1 MISLRSIALHLW
13 EKELGKPYRW
23 GGDDPIAGFDCSGL
37 VIEHLKS
44 VGILPAQGDW
54 TAAGLAKRFEGREVT
69 KLRPGCLL
77 FWFRGSKI
85 GHVEIVW
92 HVVGERVL
100 TIGAAG
106 GGSRTQTEADAER
119 QNAYIKVRPA
129 RPEWVKAVD
138 PFISS

>member
-1 MISLRSIALHLW
+1 
-13 EKELGKPYRW
+13 
-23 GGDDPIAGFDCSGL
+23 
-37 VIEHLKS
+37 
-44 VGILPAQGDW
+44 
-54 TAAGLAKRFEGREVT
+54 VT

-106 GGSRTQTEADAER
+106 GGSRTKTEADAER

-138 PFISS
+138 PFVSS

>member
-1 MISLRSIALHLW
+1 VKNLRSIALHLW

-23 GGDDPIAGFDCSGL
+23 GGDDPIGGFDCSGL

-77 FWFRGSKI
+77 FWFRGQKI

-92 HVVGERVL
+92 HVVGERIL

-138 PFISS
+138 PFVST